1 MTRIKKKRILVVD
14 YEYDSNLLLKTI
26 LERNGFIVDCFDDSF
41 VAMEN
46 FRSNLFSLVILNIK
60 LPIFNG
66 FQLYREIRK
75 RDKKVKVCFI
85 TDGEMYYGVYT
96 DIFNSLD
103 ENCFIRKPIN
113 YDDLLVRLG
122 KIIKMPE
129 LNTLNN
135 KLVD

>member
-14 YEYDSNLLLKTI
+14 YEHDSNLLLKTI
-26 LERNGFIVDCFDDSF
+26 LERNGFIVDCFFDPF

-46 FRSNLFSLVILNIK
+46 FQSNLFSLVILNIK

-85 TDGEMYYGVYT
+85 TDGEMYYIPTYSIV
-96 DIFNSLD
+96 
-103 ENCFIRKPIN
+103 
-113 YDDLLVRLG
+113 
-122 KIIKMPE
+122 
-129 LNTLNN
+129 
-135 KLVD
+135 